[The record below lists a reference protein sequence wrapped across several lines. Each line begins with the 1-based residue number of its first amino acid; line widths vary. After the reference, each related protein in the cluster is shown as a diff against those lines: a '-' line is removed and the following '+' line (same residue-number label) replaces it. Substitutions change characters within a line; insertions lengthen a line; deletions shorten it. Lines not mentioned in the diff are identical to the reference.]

1 MRFINKYAAR
11 DSEEPIAG
19 TETDNLTSSS
29 AEGGRGMTFC
39 QACLW
44 FIIFIMF
51 NSLEKTSALNTTSKW
66 IEHPR

>member
-19 TETDNLTSSS
+19 TETENLTPNSV
-29 AEGGRGMTFC
+29 ERGKGIVFC

-44 FIIFIMF
+44 FIMFIMF
-51 NSLEKTSALNTTSKW
+51 NSLEKTSALNTANKW
-66 IEHPR
+66 IEDPR